1 VNSSVPTSQIIIY
14 LFPIIVIEFG
24 LMIAALIN
32 LIKRPVER
40 IRWNNKL
47 PWILIIL
54 FINLIGPISYFVFGR
69 IEGEPGA
76 GSGD

>member
-1 VNSSVPTSQIIIY
+1 MNSTVQTTQMLTY
-14 LFPIIVIEFG
+14 LFPIIILEFG

-32 LIKRPVER
+32 LIRRPVEQ

-54 FINLIGPISYFVFGR
+54 FINFLGPISYFVFGR
-69 IEGEPGA
+69 VEGEPDA